1 MPNGTYGGVRGKGA
15 KAKTLAPRPTRFAP
29 WAGRAGLTGRAGRA
43 GENGCTVNRAG
54 GMCSAVQYV
63 ALTTPRT
70 WTGRRTVVGLV
81 RGKKREKKKNV
92 FKGLFA
98 PKNSY
103 NFVD

>member
-1 MPNGTYGGVRGKGA
+1 MD
-15 KAKTLAPRPTRFAP
+15 PTN
-29 WAGRAGLTGRAGRA
+29 WTGWTNWMNWIPCWRLG
-43 GENGCTVNRAG
+43 
-54 GMCSAVQYV
+54 SAVQYV

-81 RGKKREKKKNV
+81 RGKKREKKKNF